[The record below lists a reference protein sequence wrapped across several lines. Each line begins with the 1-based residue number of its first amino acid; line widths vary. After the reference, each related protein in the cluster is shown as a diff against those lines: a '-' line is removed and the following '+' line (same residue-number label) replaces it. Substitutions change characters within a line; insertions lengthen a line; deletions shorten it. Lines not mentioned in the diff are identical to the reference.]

1 MNTEKLVRMANQIA
15 EFFNSYPGE
24 EGVAGVRD
32 HIHAFWTPR
41 MVAALQERAAHDP
54 AGLLPLA
61 VAALLRPGNA
71 ESPAEKATAGP
82 EELGAMASDA
92 G

>member
-1 MNTEKLVRMANQIA
+1 MNTDKLVRMANQIA

-24 EGVAGVRD
+24 EGIAGVRE

-41 MVAALQERAAHDP
+41 MVAALQARAANDP
-54 AGLLPLA
+54 AGLQPMA
-61 VAALLRPGNA
+61 VAALLQPGGA
-71 ESPAEKATAGP
+71 ESPAEQATAGP
-82 EELGAMASDA
+82 KELGAMASDA